1 MVVDGRKA
9 EDDWQLKEVYPPA
22 TYELLLARIWFL
34 LQLGGNHTVAMLAI
48 GFLRLFAAKWCVPGD
63 VKAAGDGGSFPVER
77 TKVWIAIH
85 VLVSGSFVQ
94 LSRTML

>member
-1 MVVDGRKA
+1 MAFV
-9 EDDWQLKEVYPPA
+9 QPPWWRPLQ
-22 TYELLLARIWFL
+22 ELL
-34 LQLGGNHTVAMLAI
+34 I